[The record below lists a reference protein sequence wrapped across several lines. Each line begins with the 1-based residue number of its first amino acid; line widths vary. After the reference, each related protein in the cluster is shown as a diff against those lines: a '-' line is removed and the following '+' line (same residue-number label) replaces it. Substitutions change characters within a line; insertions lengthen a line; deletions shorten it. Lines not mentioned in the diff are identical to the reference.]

1 MAFENV
7 FQGRLVLFN
16 NSKKESQNQPD
27 LTGNIEF
34 SQADAMAMAEWI
46 TGQPGEENYKGE
58 RVIKV
63 NVSAWHKE
71 SKKGTG
77 FISGQMSVQK
87 KESNMDEIPF

>member
-34 SQADAMAMAEWI
+34 TQEDAMAMAEWI

-58 RVIKV
+58 NSFI
-63 NVSAWHKE
+63 A
-71 SKKGTG
+71 KKSRCLQNDRRKRGN
-77 FISGQMSVQK
+77 SLHW
-87 KESNMDEIPF
+87 